1 MSGNAVEVTVV
12 MKDDEKT
19 NRHKFLQYDMF
30 MMSDSDPYIIECIN
44 EARKSFN
51 GEPEDIVIKTS
62 MTVK

>member
-12 MKDDEKT
+12 LKDDEKT

-30 MMSDSDPYIIECIN
+30 TMSDTDPFILECID
-44 EARKSFN
+44 EARKSFQ
-51 GEPEDIVIKTS
+51 GEPDDIIIKTS